1 MVQSKLEPQI
11 SFQPVSMPSTIYC
24 QKMELEVEDLELRNL
39 NQRADLQSYKIP
51 DESQINVNAADSTH
65 DNPHFNVLLLN
76 FRRTLKVM
84 RVTGT
89 CYGNIELGGN
99 SEGNRSSLWSRFYCV
114 IELLGQWGLAVQAL
128 TSLFIEGTS
137 EMTNFYLLLI
147 YSIFYLQCAVVA
159 TISVSRFSKRQHE
172 SHFTQLT
179 EKLKTD
185 AVAFDGLKIASMTR
199 VLLLA
204 YLFSLVN
211 TIALSLIDFYGN
223 VSIARYRPWNGSFL
237 CRFFNLF
244 FGFFASCSWSFPF
257 VLFCATCEPLA
268 EMFNALKKKA
278 ASENSLCLPISSL
291 RKEHQKLCEI
301 VALADDVFAPLL
313 LATFISDIPLISI
326 NLHRLVKSP
335 SSSREEITFVL
346 TIIYWCLS
354 VATKVTIILKYA
366 AKVNEKVGLF

>member
-1 MVQSKLEPQI
+1 
-11 SFQPVSMPSTIYC
+11 
-24 QKMELEVEDLELRNL
+24 MELEVEDLERRNL

-51 DESQINVNAADSTH
+51 EESQINVNAADSTD

-76 FRRTLKVM
+76 FRRTLKIM

-114 IELLGQWGLAVQAL
+114 IVLLGQWGLAVQAL

-159 TISVSRFSKRQHE
+159 TISVSRFSKRQNE

-223 VSIARYRPWNGSFL
+223 VSIARYRPWNGF
-237 CRFFNLF
+237 
-244 FGFFASCSWSFPF
+244 FFADFLIYFSDFSP
-257 VLFCATCEPLA
+257 
-268 EMFNALKKKA
+268 A
-278 ASENSLCLPISSL
+278 A
-291 RKEHQKLCEI
+291 H
-301 VALADDVFAPLL
+301 
-313 LATFISDIPLISI
+313 
-326 NLHRLVKSP
+326 
-335 SSSREEITFVL
+335 
-346 TIIYWCLS
+346 
-354 VATKVTIILKYA
+354 
-366 AKVNEKVGLF
+366 GLFRLCYFALHANL

>member
-1 MVQSKLEPQI
+1 
-11 SFQPVSMPSTIYC
+11 
-24 QKMELEVEDLELRNL
+24 
-39 NQRADLQSYKIP
+39 
-51 DESQINVNAADSTH
+51 
-65 DNPHFNVLLLN
+65 
-76 FRRTLKVM
+76 
-84 RVTGT
+84 
-89 CYGNIELGGN
+89 
-99 SEGNRSSLWSRFYCV
+99 
-114 IELLGQWGLAVQAL
+114 
-128 TSLFIEGTS
+128 
-137 EMTNFYLLLI
+137 
-147 YSIFYLQCAVVA
+147 
-159 TISVSRFSKRQHE
+159 
-172 SHFTQLT
+172 
-179 EKLKTD
+179 
-185 AVAFDGLKIASMTR
+185 MTR

-335 SSSREEITFVL
+335 SSSREEITSVL
-346 TIIYWCLS
+346 TIVYWCLS